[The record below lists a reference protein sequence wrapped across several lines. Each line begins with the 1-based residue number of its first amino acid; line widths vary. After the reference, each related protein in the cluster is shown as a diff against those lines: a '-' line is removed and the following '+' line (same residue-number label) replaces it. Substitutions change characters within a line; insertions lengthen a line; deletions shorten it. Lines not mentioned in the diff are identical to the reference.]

1 MGIKVKDLAK
11 MLGVSPAT
19 VSLALNNKAGI
30 SQATRQRIF
39 DKLNELGY
47 SDRIPL
53 PTTAEPLNIR
63 LVIYKKHG
71 IVVADTHFFS
81 QVIEGINLETRRH
94 GYNLLVTYLSGD
106 DAKEEQQR
114 LACLSPCNGVI
125 LLATEMEIEDL
136 SPFLELDIP
145 VVLLDSYFERVDADC
160 VVINNVQGAAE
171 AVRRLLQMGHTEI
184 GYIHSSVPINNF
196 RERREGMEKAL
207 HAFGRKLPDE
217 MIFSVEPSIE
227 GAREG
232 MTKHLSQLVQLPT
245 AFFADNDLIAFGA
258 AQAIREAGLRIPEDV
273 SLIGFDDM
281 PIAEIMEPH
290 LSTIYVP
297 KQRLGMLAVERLI
310 SQMNG
315 GTDEFVKIEV
325 KTRLVSRKST
335 AAVSC
340 TKLM

>member
-125 LLATEMEIEDL
+125 LLATEMEMEDL

-145 VVLLDSYFERVDADC
+145 IVLLDSYFERVDADC

-207 HAFGRKLPDE
+207 NSFGRKLP
-217 MIFSVEPSIE
+217 
-227 GAREG
+227 
-232 MTKHLSQLVQLPT
+232 
-245 AFFADNDLIAFGA
+245 FFADNDLIAFGA

-297 KQRLGMLAVERLI
+297 KQRLGMLEL
-310 SQMNG
+310 NG
-315 GTDEFVKIEV
+315 SSAK
-325 KTRLVSRKST
+325 
-335 AAVSC
+335 
-340 TKLM
+340 